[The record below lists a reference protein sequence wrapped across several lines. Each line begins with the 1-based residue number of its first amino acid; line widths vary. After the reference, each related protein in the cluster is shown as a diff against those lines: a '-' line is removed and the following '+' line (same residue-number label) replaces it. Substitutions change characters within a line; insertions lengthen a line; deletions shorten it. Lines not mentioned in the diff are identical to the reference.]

1 MEDTPLP
8 NITPDVITALEEN
21 YCVVVACKDTQI
33 QDIVYR
39 NMRHWLPEPIGIVKT
54 NPML

>member
-8 NITPDVITALEEN
+8 NITPDVVTALEEN
-21 YCVVVACKDTQI
+21 YCVVVACKNTQI